1 MFNLTLNI
9 VSGQHT
15 HNNFIVAF
23 SRKKLYIISYLFY
36 NEQAM
41 PKQKIPATPSIRRLP
56 SYLHLVT
63 QAKNEGYEFISGT
76 YIAQELNLEP
86 IQVRKDLAIT
96 GIIGK
101 PKKGYPVV
109 PLISAIEH
117 FLGWDNSK
125 NAILVGAGNLGTA
138 LTGYQ
143 EFQFHGLNFV
153 AAFDKN
159 PEKIGTKIHG
169 VPVFSI
175 ETLPEQVKNLGA
187 TIAVLTLPSPE
198 AQKTANIIVSSG
210 IKAIWNFS
218 NVKLKL
224 PENVVCQKED
234 LTSGYA
240 MLCMMMDASRPKPVK
255 E

>member
-1 MFNLTLNI
+1 MA
-9 VSGQHT
+9 Q
-15 HNNFIVAF
+15 
-23 SRKKLYIISYLFY
+23 
-36 NEQAM
+36 
-41 PKQKIPATPSIRRLP
+41 QKIPATPSIRRLP
-56 SYLHLVT
+56 SYLHIIRNAHT
-63 QAKNEGYEFISGT
+63 EGYEFISGT
-76 YIAQELNLEP
+76 VIAQELHLEP

-109 PLISAIEH
+109 PLITAIEH
-117 FLGWDNSK
+117 FLGWDNAK
-125 NAILVGAGNLGTA
+125 NAIIIGAGNLATA

-153 AAFDKN
+153 AAFDTN
-159 PEKIGTKIHG
+159 PRKIGLNIHD
-169 VPVFSI
+169 VPVFSL
-175 ETLPEQVKNLGA
+175 ETLNEQVKNLNA
-187 TIAVLTLPSPE
+187 TIAIITVPSQY
-198 AQKTANIIVSSG
+198 AQETADRVVAAG

-224 PENVVCQKED
+224 PSDVMCQRED

-240 MLCMMMDASRPKPVK
+240 MLCVMMDNAEPKRVK